1 MTGAFFHTPLHS
13 MTKETGGWEH
23 SFGVHQGCA

>member
-1 MTGAFFHTPLHS
+1 MAGAFFPTPLQS

-23 SFGVHQGCA
+23 SFGVHQGCT